1 MSDKKQQKRFQ
12 KDSSKMR
19 SSTAQKNN
27 ATQSRGRKPR
37 NTQSRNTEQSNT
49 HNRFIKKPLNT
60 PAKENVR
67 KDIVGEK
74 AYKLLALQQK
84 ISTNKAKALI
94 DSGKVSAQGRRV
106 LIARALFP
114 FNTRFGVIE
123 TECAVIF
130 EDNELIA
137 LDKSV
142 GVESY
147 SLLDMHPN
155 CKLINRLDKDTSG
168 VILLAKNEAMRQKAI
183 QAFKQ
188 KQVEKVY
195 YALIEGKLYDEIN
208 IDKKIQ
214 TRKDTKARS
223 SIDSD
228 GLEAQSKVTP
238 LQVFDNNTTLVSV
251 EIMTGR
257 THQIRIH
264 LASMR
269 HPIIG
274 DIIYNKTSTIK
285 AKRLMLHC
293 YKTALLG
300 YTFQSSVDIHKVFG
314 V

>member
-1 MSDKKQQKRFQ
+1 MNPKK
-12 KDSSKMR
+12 S
-19 SSTAQKNN
+19 N
-27 ATQSRGRKPR
+27 ATQRGSKGVQGAHSKKPSKKPQAKIKTKKTH
-37 NTQSRNTEQSNT
+37 NTDQKNT
-49 HNRFIKKPLNT
+49 HARFAQKPSQHSREHT
-60 PAKENVR
+60 KQE
-67 KDIVGEK
+67 IMGEK
-74 AYKLLALQQK
+74 AYKLFALQQN

-114 FNTRFGVIE
+114 FNTRFEVIE
-123 TECAVIF
+123 TECEKIF
-130 EDNELIA
+130 EDSELIA

-142 GVESY
+142 GIESY
-147 SLLDMHPN
+147 GLLDMYPH

-168 VILLAKNEAMRQKAI
+168 VILLAKNESMRQRCI

-195 YALIEGKLYDEIN
+195 YALIEGKLYEEIH
-208 IDKKIQ
+208 IDKKIH
-214 TRKDTKARS
+214 TKKDTKARS
-223 SIDSD
+223 LIDAD
-228 GLEAQSKVTP
+228 GLEAQSKVIP
-238 LQVFDNNTTLVSV
+238 LQVFDNHTTLSV

-264 LASMR
+264 LASIK

-293 YKTALLG
+293 HKTALLG
-300 YTFQSSVDIHKVFG
+300 YTLQSKRDIHKLFEI
-314 V
+314 